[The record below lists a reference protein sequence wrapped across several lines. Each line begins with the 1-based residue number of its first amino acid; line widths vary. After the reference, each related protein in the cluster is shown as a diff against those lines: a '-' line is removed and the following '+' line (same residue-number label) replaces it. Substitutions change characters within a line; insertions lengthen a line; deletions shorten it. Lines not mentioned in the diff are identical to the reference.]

1 MDKGC
6 PDIYEKIARF
16 NITKNVAITKFLNIE
31 ASEEK
36 VYLQQ
41 FSDFVKRLLQSQV
54 LTEFE
59 INYLYWTIYIK
70 YKNKLKMKRF
80 IDEYKLITRSW
91 VGCQKLGATNNYLSM
106 SYLYMTRDGRMKGK
120 GTGSGGPFTLEA
132 KRKGRKIRILLKNV
146 ENSGSWDL
154 EAFMQEDNHRIVCDT
169 DYWYVLPEGCTG
181 M

>member
-36 VYLQQ
+36 VSLQQ
-41 FSDFVKRLLQSQV
+41 FSDYVKRLLPSQV

-59 INYLYWTIYIK
+59 INYLYWTIFIK

-106 SYLYMTRDGRMKGK
+106 YYLYMTRDGRMKGK
-120 GTGSGGPFTLEA
+120 GTGSGGPFTVEA
-132 KRKGRKIRILLKNV
+132 KRKGHKITILLKNV
-146 ENSGSWDL
+146 ENTAKWNL
-154 EAFMQEDNHRIVCDT
+154 EA
-169 DYWYVLPEGCTG
+169 
-181 M
+181 